1 MESKCSEVIL
11 EKWIQHCEKRE
22 GALKEGGAFDKSRCD
37 KIRTCGFCVLKTMK
51 RRLINAGKRGIKM
64 SESIDFADFI
74 ELKYVC
80 I

>member
-1 MESKCSEVIL
+1 MTRVVATRFEL
-11 EKWIQHCEKRE
+11 
-22 GALKEGGAFDKSRCD
+22 AD
-37 KIRTCGFCVLKTMK
+37 FCALKTMK